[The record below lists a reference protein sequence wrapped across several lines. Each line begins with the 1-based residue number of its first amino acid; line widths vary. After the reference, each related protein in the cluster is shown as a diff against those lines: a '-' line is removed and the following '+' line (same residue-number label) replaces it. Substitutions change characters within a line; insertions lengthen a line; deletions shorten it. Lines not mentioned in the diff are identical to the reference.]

1 MRKRFFQFCTFPAK
15 NNKKI
20 LQDNINWMTQV
31 GTRPRSTEKVRF
43 CQRSLYAYICVILTQ
58 YTCARLNS
66 LFSTWSSTTACTG
79 GSRGGVNLKT
89 TMMFT
94 KQLNRMNSEF
104 ENLIGS
110 IDAFCNC
117 KNTEQNIEK
126 YNESKQNGK
135 RGKQSQKGPQRNK
148 TEIIPIQL
156 VTEMLQYNTCKI
168 VANSISTMIVANDL
182 QSNSLMPE
190 ENFLKYI
197 QKTFDYN
204 TSLDLKIPDEAL
216 SVLPSVAPQP
226 KKTVIPKEDTTAK
239 STKS

>member
-1 MRKRFFQFCTFPAK
+1 
-15 NNKKI
+15 
-20 LQDNINWMTQV
+20 
-31 GTRPRSTEKVRF
+31 
-43 CQRSLYAYICVILTQ
+43 
-58 YTCARLNS
+58 
-66 LFSTWSSTTACTG
+66 
-79 GSRGGVNLKT
+79 
-89 TMMFT
+89 MFT

-126 YNESKQNGK
+126 YNESKKNGK

-226 KKTVIPKEDTTAK
+226 KKTVITKEDTTAK